1 MISSCC
7 DDLWRTIVKP
17 PSADCCP
24 NSHYYKVSV
33 LSFHGSRFEQECC
46 VCACIAAV
54 NECCTPVGLTGV
66 SQMPVFGRRE
76 MSVGW
81 FDVVK
86 EAVRLVYER
95 VAEHVLLLLLA
106 YNEKR
111 HSPAEISTSLMTIAF
126 HAIVTP

>member
-1 MISSCC
+1 
-7 DDLWRTIVKP
+7 
-17 PSADCCP
+17 
-24 NSHYYKVSV
+24 
-33 LSFHGSRFEQECC
+33 
-46 VCACIAAV
+46 
-54 NECCTPVGLTGV
+54 
-66 SQMPVFGRRE
+66 MPVFGRRE

-95 VAEHVLLLLLA
+95 VAEHVLLLLA

>member
-1 MISSCC
+1 M
-7 DDLWRTIVKP
+7 
-17 PSADCCP
+17 
-24 NSHYYKVSV
+24 
-33 LSFHGSRFEQECC
+33 
-46 VCACIAAV
+46 
-54 NECCTPVGLTGV
+54 GLTGV
-66 SQMPVFGRRE
+66 QPLICRRE

-86 EAVRLVYER
+86 EAGLLVYER
-95 VAEHVLLLLLA
+95 VAKHLLLLHVLA

>member
-1 MISSCC
+1 
-7 DDLWRTIVKP
+7 
-17 PSADCCP
+17 
-24 NSHYYKVSV
+24 
-33 LSFHGSRFEQECC
+33 
-46 VCACIAAV
+46 
-54 NECCTPVGLTGV
+54 
-66 SQMPVFGRRE
+66 MPVFGRRE

-86 EAVRLVYER
+86 EAVRFVYER
-95 VAEHVLLLLLA
+95 VAEHVLLLHVLA